1 MSSQSFVSKI
11 GLKFGNFL
19 IRHAG
24 TVDGGE
30 NRIYVLSFPKCGRTW
45 MRSLLNHYFYIL
57 YPLSVTR
64 EINSYMDRIPI
75 IRYIHLGKT
84 LQSSEIS
91 SRIKFMKNQKVILI
105 FRDPRDVFVSY
116 FFHITK
122 AGHHPLGTEINW
134 NDVDIGKVL
143 RHEVYGIR
151 QIVNYMNTVYEDLHL
166 GGRTYITCYEKFK
179 LDTKSELANILK
191 FLGDGVISQRAMDK
205 SIEYNSFDKMQSRE
219 VEGIANEFQISTR
232 VRKTSGEESLK
243 MRKGKVGGYIKNLN
257 GDDLEYAN
265 KIFESLNPD
274 LRNLIRYNN

>member
-1 MSSQSFVSKI
+1 MSSQSFASKI
-11 GLKFGNFL
+11 GLKLGNFL
-19 IRHAG
+19 IRYAG
-24 TVDGGE
+24 TVDRDE

-64 EINSYMDRIPI
+64 EINSYQDKIPI

-134 NDVDIGKVL
+134 NDVDIGEVL
-143 RHEVYGIR
+143 RHKVYGIR
-151 QIVNYMNTVYEDLHL
+151 QIINYMNTVYGDL
-166 GGRTYITCYEKFK
+166 RFSESTYITCYEKFK
-179 LDTKSELANILK
+179 LDTKSELVNILK
-191 FLGDGVISQRAMDK
+191 ILGDKVISQRAMDQ
-205 SIEYNSFDKMQSRE
+205 SIEYNSFDKMKSRE

-232 VRKTSGEESLK
+232 IRKASGEDSLK
-243 MRKGKVGGYIKNLN
+243 IRKGKVGGYIKNLI
-257 GDDLEYAN
+257 GARGCSAFKL
-265 KIFESLNPD
+265 
-274 LRNLIRYNN
+274 LILVYYCF

>member
-11 GLKFGNFL
+11 GLKLGNFL

-91 SRIKFMKNQKVILI
+91 SRIKFLKKNFLILVFIIICGKERVFLQVYILLHCKQK
-105 FRDPRDVFVSY
+105 
-116 FFHITK
+116 
-122 AGHHPLGTEINW
+122 
-134 NDVDIGKVL
+134 
-143 RHEVYGIR
+143 
-151 QIVNYMNTVYEDLHL
+151 
-166 GGRTYITCYEKFK
+166 
-179 LDTKSELANILK
+179 
-191 FLGDGVISQRAMDK
+191 
-205 SIEYNSFDKMQSRE
+205 
-219 VEGIANEFQISTR
+219 
-232 VRKTSGEESLK
+232 
-243 MRKGKVGGYIKNLN
+243 
-257 GDDLEYAN
+257 
-265 KIFESLNPD
+265 
-274 LRNLIRYNN
+274 